1 MPPTPSSDHPISRR
15 TLLKGAGATLLGG
28 AAVSAV
34 AACGGK
40 SSSAGTAA
48 AVATTAGAAAS
59 KASGG
64 KTTINFASAK
74 FFAKSTIAQIV
85 DEYNSSQGSVHVNY
99 RELPTPSQST
109 EVHQQLVQS
118 LSRKD
123 GSLDVYTHDIVWI
136 SEFAGAG
143 WAEPLDPYFDT
154 AAKGLYFPGAIDAC
168 TYGGKL
174 SALPWYLDS
183 GMLYYRKD
191 LLDTAGIEVP
201 TTWDQLTAAAQKLV
215 STGKVTDGFN
225 WQAKQAEVLICDLV
239 EFVGSNGGSILAADG
254 KTVTI
259 ADPNAVT
266 AVQYMADTF
275 GKLKITPKDVL
286 SWDEE
291 PSRMP
296 FTAGKAAFLRNWSY
310 VWSDAQ
316 DPKASQV
323 AGKVGVTRL
332 PSFANGK
339 STACLGGYQFGMS
352 ASSKKKSASVDFLT
366 WMSSPATQLKFAT
379 DLGLAPSRPAVYAE
393 PTLASSNPFMVTL
406 KDIFTGGTPRPKTPL
421 YSKVSL
427 ALQAAV
433 SAALT
438 TGDVQKNLN
447 SAKQQVAQVL
457 GA

>member
-1 MPPTPSSDHPISRR
+1 VAPSSDPSITRR
-15 TLLKGAGATLLGG
+15 ALLKGAGATLLGG
-28 AAVSAV
+28 AALSALS
-34 AACGGK
+34 ACGGK
-40 SSSAGTAA
+40 SSSAAA
-48 AVATTAGAAAS
+48 PAALAAS
-59 KASGG
+59 ATGSKVSGG
-64 KTTINFASAK
+64 KTTITFASAK

-143 WAEPLDPYFDT
+143 WAEPLDSYFDKT
-154 AAKGLYFPGAIDAC
+154 AQGLYFPGAVDAC
-168 TYGGKL
+168 TFDGKL
-174 SALPWYLDS
+174 VALPWYLDS

-191 LLDTAGIEVP
+191 LLDAAGIEVP
-201 TTWDQLTAAAQKLV
+201 TTWDELTTASQKLL
-215 STGKVTDGFN
+215 SDGKVTDGFN

-239 EFVGSNGGSILAADG
+239 EFVGSNGGSILGPDG

-259 ADPNAVT
+259 ADANAVT

-296 FTAGKAAFLRNWSY
+296 FTGGQAAFLRNWSY

-323 AGKVGVTRL
+323 VGKVGTTRL
-332 PSFANGK
+332 PSFAGGK
-339 STACLGGYQFGMS
+339 STACLGGYQYGLS
-352 ASSKKKSASVDFLT
+352 ASSKKKSASIDFLT

-379 DLGLAPSRPAVYAE
+379 DLGLAPSRPAVYE
-393 PTLASSNPFMVTL
+393 QPTLASSNPFMVSL

-427 ALQAAV
+427 ALQASV

-438 TGDVQKNLN
+438 TGEVQKNL
-447 SAKQQVAQVL
+447 SQAKDQVAAVL
-457 GA
+457 SA